1 MIPIVALVVAILP
14 VLWPAAVF
22 FPTAQ
27 PSIPKV
33 FFFLSLPAHPFLFSG
48 AFCSCFTSFASFF
61 FLCTLSLF
69 VLFIGSLVISKAFVT
84 GSTTEEKKH
93 VYETV
98 VEGSSE
104 NKVAIISI
112 KGILSNESAESL
124 FIEKPSI
131 VEIVKQQLEQA
142 AGDTNVK
149 AVLFEVDSPGG
160 GITAS
165 DIIYNQITKFKTD
178 TKKKVV
184 VYMQDVAASGGYYI
198 SSAADAIV
206 AHPTTITG
214 SIGVIMPLVNVA
226 ELISRYGIKDNSI
239 ASGDMK
245 EIGSPFKPMTTEE
258 SLVLKDIIDEMYMQ
272 FVNVV
277 STGRKLD
284 IEAVK
289 KLADGRIFSGSQARD
304 MKLVDELGNFQ
315 DAIDAAASLANIK
328 GKPFVIYPEKRGVS
342 LWDIVFGD
350 AAGQVLKKL
359 KANYDLMYLFPYSIH
374 SK

>member
-1 MIPIVALVVAILP
+1 MTDTQTNIKPPYEGWQP
-14 VLWPAAVF
+14 VCIKKVRGVGFWIAVG
-22 FPTAQ
+22 
-27 PSIPKV
+27 
-33 FFFLSLPAHPFLFSG
+33 L
-48 AFCSCFTSFASFF
+48 ASFF

-258 SLVLKDIIDEMYMQ
+258 SLILKDIIDEMYMQ
-272 FVNVV
+272 FVSVV

-289 KLADGRIFSGSQARD
+289 KLADGRIYTGKQALENG
-304 MKLVDELGNFQ
+304 LVDQLGYLE
-315 DAIDAAASLANIK
+315 DAIGLT
-328 GKPFVIYPEKRGVS
+328 
-342 LWDIVFGD
+342 
-350 AAGQVLKKL
+350 KKL
-359 KANYDLMYLFPYSIH
+359 TGLTEATIVRYEKHYGLAELFGLMSAKLLQNNTIKLDISQLHEQCETKPMYLWTGRSRRE
-374 SK
+374 

>member
-1 MIPIVALVVAILP
+1 MTDTQTNIKPPYEGWQP
-14 VLWPAAVF
+14 VYIKKVRGVGFWIAVG
-22 FPTAQ
+22 
-27 PSIPKV
+27 
-33 FFFLSLPAHPFLFSG
+33 L
-48 AFCSCFTSFASFF
+48 ASFF

-165 DIIYNQITKFKTD
+165 DIIYNQITKFKTE
-178 TKKKVV
+178 KKKGCCL
-184 VYMQDVAASGGYYI
+184 YAGR
-198 SSAADAIV
+198 SSFRWLL
-206 AHPTTITG
+206 HFF
-214 SIGVIMPLVNVA
+214 
-226 ELISRYGIKDNSI
+226 R
-239 ASGDMK
+239 
-245 EIGSPFKPMTTEE
+245 
-258 SLVLKDIIDEMYMQ
+258 
-272 FVNVV
+272 
-277 STGRKLD
+277 R
-284 IEAVK
+284 
-289 KLADGRIFSGSQARD
+289 
-304 MKLVDELGNFQ
+304 
-315 DAIDAAASLANIK
+315 
-328 GKPFVIYPEKRGVS
+328 
-342 LWDIVFGD
+342 
-350 AAGQVLKKL
+350 
-359 KANYDLMYLFPYSIH
+359 
-374 SK
+374 